1 MLLLIY
7 ATISTLYESAYW
19 EPGKWL
25 FNTFGGSTAFKTICT
40 TTILAHALEALY
52 VQRLFVKHLTGFAT
66 GVSVWK
72 YNFLIEV
79 DILINELTQL

>member
-7 ATISTLYESAYW
+7 ATISPLYESAYW

-25 FNTFGGSTAFKTICT
+25 FNTFGGSTAFKTIWT

-52 VQRLFVKHLTGFAT
+52 VQRLCVKHRTGFAT

-79 DILINELTQL
+79 DI